1 MHRGIVART
10 SLAPVTAMAGSPA
23 FAVQVCAAGKGV
35 RDDEVFEDGSRK
47 AFGR

>member
-1 MHRGIVART
+1 MR
-10 SLAPVTAMAGSPA
+10 SLVLVLAL
-23 FAVQVCAAGKGV
+23 VCAIARELDAGGAVV